1 MWRHLPCLGCSSSVL
16 SAVADSQLICPSCNE
31 CQMSTYLVPA
41 DSMYGHV
48 AKLAEKVKAGLDSVP
63 GIKATIYRVRQL
75 CFELIRQDQLY
86 LPINPLEAA
95 ALTAS
100 LSLIQVPETLPQDV
114 LTKVS
119 LIF

>member
-1 MWRHLPCLGCSSSVL
+1 M
-16 SAVADSQLICPSCNE
+16 Q

-75 CFELIRQDQLY
+75 CFELIRQD
-86 LPINPLEAA
+86 
-95 ALTAS
+95 
-100 LSLIQVPETLPQDV
+100 
-114 LTKVS
+114 
-119 LIF
+119 